1 MNPPT
6 TTATE
11 QVSLSDGWTRD
22 YDMVYTSLAGA
33 RLKVHFTGNRIDVIG
48 RKTPGGGRVNVLVDG
63 KSADQTPV
71 FCTTFIEPKL
81 KGWPRVQSG
90 QPGDNAPHA
99 VDLGTSVVPQTW
111 TITMTSDVGDYR
123 IDGSVT
129 GPDGMG
135 NVARPFLSKSGQI
148 GIDPTLW
155 RNARVEKNGRPAWYA
170 NRIGDMF
177 TFDVTR
183 CARGELSFRC
193 AKPTPL
199 AEPLVQNL
207 PNGEHTLEIVAAGD
221 GNVRIEGLYVF
232 QPPEQPASGRRAIAH
247 KSGMADSEV
256 SETNL
261 PKAAPV
267 PLATVLQSSVD
278 KQLIAGAVALVADKD
293 NVLDLEAVGYSSL
306 STKTPM
312 RTNDLFWI
320 ASMSKSITASALMML
335 VDEGK
340 VDVDDPVEKYLP
352 EFKGQQVAAS
362 RDKGPPH
369 PPRHPITI
377 KEVMSH
383 TSGLALAGDP
393 SVRNTYSL
401 KANVAKYAAA
411 PLRQEPGTKFEYNN
425 CGIDT
430 GARIIEVVSGRPYAD
445 FMQRRLFDPLGMKDT
460 TFWPTDQ
467 QAKRLARSARFTA
480 DKTGLEEVKLDKGVT
495 PALIQRLGHGV
506 TAPPAML
513 SDFGIGTIFDYANHF
528 AEPAGGMFSTASD
541 LGKFCQMLL
550 NGGVYQGKRYLSEK
564 AIKQMTSIQTGSVPV
579 NPQEACGLGWFIKI
593 RDDEGP
599 SVGSFGHR
607 GARRPVMWVDPNNQL
622 VMVLLVERFDMPGE
636 GQAVLYGSFLK
647 AAIEKYGKGHR

>member
-1 MNPPT
+1 
-6 TTATE
+6 
-11 QVSLSDGWTRD
+11 
-22 YDMVYTSLAGA
+22 
-33 RLKVHFTGNRIDVIG
+33 
-48 RKTPGGGRVNVLVDG
+48 VLVDG

-71 FCTTFIEPKL
+71 FYTTFIEPKL
-81 KGWPRVQSG
+81 KGWPRGQSG

-207 PNGEHTLEIVAAGD
+207 PNGKHTLEIVAAGD

-352 EFKGQQVAAS
+352 EFKGQQVAA
-362 RDKGPPH
+362 
-369 PPRHPITI
+369 
-377 KEVMSH
+377 
-383 TSGLALAGDP
+383 
-393 SVRNTYSL
+393 
-401 KANVAKYAAA
+401 
-411 PLRQEPGTKFEYNN
+411 
-425 CGIDT
+425 
-430 GARIIEVVSGRPYAD
+430 
-445 FMQRRLFDPLGMKDT
+445 
-460 TFWPTDQ
+460 
-467 QAKRLARSARFTA
+467 
-480 DKTGLEEVKLDKGVT
+480 
-495 PALIQRLGHGV
+495 
-506 TAPPAML
+506 
-513 SDFGIGTIFDYANHF
+513 
-528 AEPAGGMFSTASD
+528 
-541 LGKFCQMLL
+541 
-550 NGGVYQGKRYLSEK
+550 
-564 AIKQMTSIQTGSVPV
+564 
-579 NPQEACGLGWFIKI
+579 
-593 RDDEGP
+593 
-599 SVGSFGHR
+599 
-607 GARRPVMWVDPNNQL
+607 
-622 VMVLLVERFDMPGE
+622 
-636 GQAVLYGSFLK
+636 
-647 AAIEKYGKGHR
+647 